1 MLHKENKKRYILR
14 FPTDFQKKHVTE
26 VHYMLHNEKKNCYI
40 LRFPTDFRRNMF
52 AHCQQ
57 SHNITITRMREH
69 RAEWV
74 S

>member
-26 VHYMLHNEKKNCYI
+26 VHYMLHNEKKKLY
-40 LRFPTDFRRNMF
+40 
-52 AHCQQ
+52 
-57 SHNITITRMREH
+57 ITISNRFQKKHVCTLSTVTQHYDYKNEGTQ
-69 RAEWV
+69 